1 MMRTAARYAFFVMVF
16 AFSFSILTS
25 VVPTSYSSGS
35 TKITHAQGTPEAEED
50 PTDPKACGQQGG
62 LAWVIC
68 PFTAG
73 AIEAAEGLDNMINT
87 LLTVETH
94 QLFDTSDSES
104 SGARYKQAWSVFRS
118 IALGIVIIA
127 ALIIIISTAFGLE
140 ILDAYTIRKLLPR
153 TLIAIVGITLSWNI
167 LEFLITFTNDV
178 GNGVRALI
186 YIPFEGMNG
195 ISFAASTNIF
205 MLLIGGG
212 AMFALGII
220 GFLSLIVTALLAIII
235 AFLVLVLRELI
246 IITLVL
252 FAPIGIACLILPNT
266 RKGWQLWQNTL
277 TVMLVVFPIISAFI
291 AMGRV
296 FSLTVSN
303 GADGGDVV
311 NQLIAFAA
319 FLLPYFMLPF
329 AFRMAGGM
337 MATLGGLTN
346 DSSRGAFDRLK
357 NFRGNRMQK
366 VHDKRMRGKTWLGT
380 GRSGGMY
387 RRAAAAGENGSW
399 NPTRKGRARWK
410 QEDNRML
417 DLQSAKTLEEG
428 GNRAFND
435 DDASELAARK
445 GMTRSSFMDQ
455 YQGMGHSR
463 KEAEAALYRM
473 EQATGTR
480 VGSDAM
486 RISAQKF
493 RVAHTNTAY
502 AEGEAGIT
510 QMQNELSSMV
520 DSGLITSYDAAGWMK
535 ENKGRAEF
543 RNASYGETVDFVE
556 GKRSARQQIASAFR
570 GSEAREIMGSHQNS
584 VVTFAE
590 QSRMNFESAV
600 AQHGTATQALKSA
613 QASGDTTAIAAAQ
626 AQIDNSE
633 RQVDIASADLAGV
646 YDAMGHTSPKKAQEF
661 ADNVF
666 GQAVKFDGGDQTV
679 RAIMERSRT
688 KTQGPNGENTF
699 RERRREYDRDPA
711 TRGEGGPPIE
721 G

>member
-1 MMRTAARYAFFVMVF
+1 MRTAARYIFFVMVF
-16 AFSFSILTS
+16 ALSFSIFVAAL
-25 VVPTSYSSGS
+25 PDNSSLSS
-35 TKITHAQGTPEAEED
+35 TQTAHAQSTSDSDTEADPADPEA
-50 PTDPKACGQQGG
+50 CGKLGA
-62 LAWVIC
+62 LAWAIC
-68 PFTAG
+68 PFTSG
-73 AIEAAEGLDNMINT
+73 AIEATKGLDNMINQ
-87 LLTVETH
+87 LLTVDTD
-94 QLFDTSDSES
+94 QFDTKDPNG

-127 ALIIIISTAFGLE
+127 ALIIIICTAFGLE

-153 TLIAIVGITLSWNI
+153 TLIAILGITLSWNI
-167 LEFLITFTNDV
+167 VIFLVSFTNDV

-186 YIPFEGMNG
+186 YLPFEGMNG
-195 ISFAASTNIF
+195 ISFAESTNIA
-205 MLLIGGG
+205 LLLVGGS
-212 AMFALGII
+212 ALFALGII
-220 GFLSLIVTALLAIII
+220 GFLSLIVTALLAVLI

-246 IITLVL
+246 IVTLIL

-277 TVMLVVFPIISAFI
+277 TVMLIVFPIISAFI

-303 GADGGDVV
+303 GTDGGDVV
-311 NQLIAFAA
+311 QQLIAFAA

-366 VHDKRMRGKTWLGT
+366 VHDKRMRGQTRLGAGKTT
-380 GRSGGMY
+380 GALY

-399 NPTRKGRARWK
+399 NLTPKGRARWK

-417 DLQSAKTLEEG
+417 DLQAAKMLEEG
-428 GNRAFND
+428 GARAFND
-435 DDASELAARK
+435 DDASELAAKK
-445 GMTRSSFMDQ
+445 GMTRSDFINQ
-455 YQGMGHSR
+455 YIAKGHNQ

-502 AEGEAGIT
+502 ADGEAGVQ

-520 DSGLITSYDAAGWMK
+520 DSGLITEYDAAGWMK
-535 ENKGRAEF
+535 ENKGRAEY
-543 RNASYGETVDFVE
+543 RNASYMETVQFVE
-556 GKRSARQQIASAFR
+556 GKRSAREQIESAFK
-570 GSEAREIMGSHQNS
+570 GSDAREIMGSHQNS
-584 VVTFAE
+584 IVTFAE
-590 QSRMNFESAV
+590 QAKLNFDTVIQKHSA
-600 AQHGTATQALKSA
+600 AQQALNSA
-613 QASGDTTAIAAAQ
+613 QASGDAAAITV
-626 AQIDNSE
+626 AQEQVNNITK
-633 RQVDIASADLAGV
+633 QVDIASADLAGI
-646 YDAMGHTSPKKAQEF
+646 YDSMGHTSPKKAQKF
-661 ADNVF
+661 ADEVLSQ
-666 GQAVKFDGGDQTV
+666 GVKFDGKDTTI
-679 RAIMERSRT
+679 RSIMEQSRS
-688 KTQGPNGENTF
+688 KDAF
-699 RERRREYDRDPA
+699 RERRREYGTDPE
-711 TRGEGGPPIE
+711 RHGGNPPIVE